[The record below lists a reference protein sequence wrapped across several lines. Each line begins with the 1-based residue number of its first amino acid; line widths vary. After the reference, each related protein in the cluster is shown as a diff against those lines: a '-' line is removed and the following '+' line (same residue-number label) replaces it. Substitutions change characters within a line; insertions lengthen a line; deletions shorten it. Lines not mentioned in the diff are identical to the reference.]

1 AFDDSSFD
9 AEELEGAVCVR
20 MNDRQMR
27 YSRLPEIPLF
37 GRAAREQRLELLR
50 NEREEVVEKHAK
62 AAFDS
67 QKMQRLYQAFNLF
80 VSNHIQVAFDADPE
94 QALATIRDKR
104 NQIARVLADL
114 DAKEQQQRSQLQ
126 TSKQALSS
134 LDKLASHMVLVE
146 DESLQARFDELEE
159 KIAQLAEAK

>member
-1 AFDDSSFD
+1 
-9 AEELEGAVCVR
+9 
-20 MNDRQMR
+20 
-27 YSRLPEIPLF
+27 
-37 GRAAREQRLELLR
+37 
-50 NEREEVVEKHAK
+50 
-62 AAFDS
+62 
-67 QKMQRLYQAFNLF
+67 MQRLYQAFNQF
-80 VSNHIQVAFDADPE
+80 VASHIQVAFEADPE

-134 LDKLASHMVLVE
+134 LDKLAPNMALIE

-159 KIAQLAEAK
+159 KIAQLSEAKAS

>member
-1 AFDDSSFD
+1 D

-27 YSRLPEIPLF
+27 YSRFPEIPLF

-67 QKMQRLYQAFNLF
+67 QKMQRLYQAFNQF
-80 VSNHIQVAFDADPE
+80 VAKHIQVAFEADPE
-94 QALATIRDKR
+94 QAL
-104 NQIARVLADL
+104 
-114 DAKEQQQRSQLQ
+114 
-126 TSKQALSS
+126 
-134 LDKLASHMVLVE
+134 
-146 DESLQARFDELEE
+146 
-159 KIAQLAEAK
+159 